1 MKDEIKIQKI
11 VKTLENEY
19 PNASCSL
26 NYETPL
32 QLLIAARL
40 SAQCT
45 DKRVNIVTKDLFSK
59 YKCAE
64 DFSKAKK
71 ENVEKIIKPCGLYK
85 TKAQNIID
93 ICKKI
98 VLEFDNKVPESIE
111 DLTSLSGIGRKT
123 ANLVR
128 AEIYGKSAI
137 IVDTHVS
144 RITKRLGLHNLKD
157 PLKIEL
163 QLKKIIP
170 EEKASIFCHAI
181 VLHGRE
187 ICNARKPLC
196 EKCKLK
202 DLCNYYIKNSQEEFK

>member
-1 MKDEIKIQKI
+1 MKEKIKVQKIIKI
-11 VKTLENEY
+11 LENDY

-59 YKCAE
+59 YKCAK
-64 DFSKAKK
+64 DFSIAKK
-71 ENVEKIIKPCGLYK
+71 EDIEKIIRSCGLYK
-85 TKAQNIID
+85 TKAENIID
-93 ICKKI
+93 ICKTI
-98 VLEFDNKVPESIE
+98 VSKFENKVPKSMK

-128 AEIYGKSAI
+128 AQIYGESAI
-137 IVDTHVS
+137 IVDTHFS
-144 RITKRLGLHNLKD
+144 RITKRLGLHNLNE

-163 QLKKIIP
+163 YLKKIIP
-170 EEKASIFCHAI
+170 EEKATKFCHAI

-196 EKCKLK
+196 EKCNLK
-202 DLCNYYIKNSQEEFK
+202 DLCYYYVQNSREESK